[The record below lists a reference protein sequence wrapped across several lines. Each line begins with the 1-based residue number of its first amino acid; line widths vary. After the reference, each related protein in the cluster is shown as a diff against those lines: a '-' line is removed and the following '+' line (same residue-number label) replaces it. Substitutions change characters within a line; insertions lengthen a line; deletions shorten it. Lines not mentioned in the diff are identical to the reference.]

1 MLNTEFWIFSI
12 ICLLSALPRCFL
24 AVALNCSGCWA
35 IIVRIAKN
43 SAKSNLHFWSV
54 QISLP
59 LKPLLF
65 VCKKKI
71 SSGFHFYVML
81 LSLFLIWLNLRVYWN
96 KEPVSQRN
104 LLLLVSMHCSISMCI
119 GLCMLMAL
127 HQKQWRLFSYFLK
140 FCKVLN

>member
-24 AVALNCSGCWA
+24 AVGLNCSGCWA

-71 SSGFHFYVML
+71 SSGFRFYLML
-81 LSLFLIWLNLRVYWN
+81 LSLTPNLIKSQSLLKQGTSESAESSLIGFHVLQYINVYWSLHAN
-96 KEPVSQRN
+96 GFTSKA
-104 LLLLVSMHCSISMCI
+104 
-119 GLCMLMAL
+119 MA
-127 HQKQWRLFSYFLK
+127 FIFIFLEI
-140 FCKVLN
+140 L